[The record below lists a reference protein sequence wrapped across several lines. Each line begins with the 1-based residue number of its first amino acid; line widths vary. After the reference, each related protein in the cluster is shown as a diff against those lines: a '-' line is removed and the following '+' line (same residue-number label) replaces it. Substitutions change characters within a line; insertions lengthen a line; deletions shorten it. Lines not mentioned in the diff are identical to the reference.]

1 MKNTTR
7 AISGLILCFAHSTL
21 HASPLSTPPASP
33 PVQLPPVVVKGTT
46 SSLKEDAP
54 RGAYGQPDWVKNR
67 RFSTTRVHI
76 QRDPWEAGA
85 EQWWR
90 GRFYDGGE
98 SKHRFQTEFE
108 FGLPYRFQIDLYENF
123 TYDDENDWQHEN
135 FAAEV
140 RWALADWDEIPLNP
154 TLYFE
159 YKFGGD
165 GPDVIEPKLLLG
177 GDFGEGWHWG
187 LNFIYE
193 AELSGEETREWAIAG
208 GISKTLIDEK
218 FSLGLEAKYVYET
231 VESDRDNGDHTLLV
245 GPSVQWRPSRNT
257 HLDLVALGGLTE
269 DSPNAEIWFIFGIDF
284 GGSESRGGYTPTN
297 LKSN

>member
-1 MKNTTR
+1 MKKSSYS
-7 AISGLILCFAHSTL
+7 IGGLLVCLIQG
-21 HASPLSTPPASP
+21 PLLAAPPPATPPADA
-33 PVQLPPVVVKGTT
+33 VQLPPVVVTGRT

-54 RGAYGQPDWVKNR
+54 SGAYGQPDWVKSR

-76 QRDPWEAGA
+76 QRDPWEMAV

-108 FGLPYRFQIDLYENF
+108 IGLPYRMQVDLYENF
-123 TYDDENDWQHEN
+123 TYADGDWDHEN
-135 FAAEV
+135 FAAEL
-140 RWALADWDEIPLNP
+140 RWALADWDVIPLNP

-193 AELSGEETREWAIAG
+193 AELSGEETREWAVAT

-218 FSLGLEAKYVYET
+218 LSVGLEAKYVYET
-231 VESDRDNGDHTLLV
+231 VEGDRDNGEHKLV
-245 GPSVQWRPSRNT
+245 AGPSVQWRPTRNS
-257 HLDLVALGGLTE
+257 HIDLVTLGGLTE
-269 DSPNAEIWFIFGIDF
+269 DSPNAEIWFIIGFDF
-284 GGSESRGGYTPTN
+284 GGSESRGGYKPTN